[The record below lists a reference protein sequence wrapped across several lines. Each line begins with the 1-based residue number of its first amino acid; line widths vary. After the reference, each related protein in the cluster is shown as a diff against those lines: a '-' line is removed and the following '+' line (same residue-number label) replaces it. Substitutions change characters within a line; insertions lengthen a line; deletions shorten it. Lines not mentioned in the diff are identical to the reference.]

1 MFPYMLFDP
10 TYFLLIP
17 AILLAMYAQAKV
29 QSTFNKYS
37 RVAAR
42 SGMTGAQVAQELLH
56 SKQIYDVSI
65 EQTKGRLSDHYDPR
79 SKTLRLSPEVYG
91 SSSLAALG
99 IAAHE
104 VGHAFQ
110 HATEYAPLKLRSA
123 IVPVSNI
130 GSQLAFPL
138 LLAGIFLGIPNLA
151 LIGVIAFS
159 LAVLFQLITLPV
171 EYNASGRAIESLE
184 IGGYLERDEIGSTRK
199 VLNAAALTYVAAT
212 IMAVMQLVRLL
223 VLSGLLGGR
232 RRD

>member
-184 IGGYLERDEIGSTRK
+184 IGGYLDRDEIGSTRK

>member
-110 HATEYAPLKLRSA
+110 HATEYTPLKLRSA

-171 EYNASGRAIESLE
+171 
-184 IGGYLERDEIGSTRK
+184 
-199 VLNAAALTYVAAT
+199 
-212 IMAVMQLVRLL
+212 
-223 VLSGLLGGR
+223 
-232 RRD
+232 